1 MRLNACCLNV
11 SCTSTQRF
19 DIIFGSDVVYA
30 SADIRPLLRC
40 AVGLLARHG
49 AARLVLAMML
59 KMFGYVRAGKTRK
72 DKTREKKR
80 KDREN

>member
-59 KMFGYVRAGKTRK
+59 KMFGYVRTRGE
-72 DKTREKKR
+72 DKTRQAKR
-80 KDREN
+80 KEREN